1 MTTKSISEL
10 LTRYYNNECTP
21 EEEARVNEWF
31 AEHGSAT
38 TSFEQ
43 MDAEAQQVW
52 VNALF
57 TDITAANALKTP
69 TPKVLKKRLWP
80 RIAAAAAVLIGIGIG
95 LYVVSHESEQDRV
108 ISYANTI
115 HPAKNAATLKL
126 ADGKVISLNESKTG
140 IVIDIAALTYDD
152 GTAVVLNSA
161 AEKQLQSEADEKAG
175 NLTVSTPTGRQYQL
189 ILPDGSKVWLN
200 ASSALTFPTIF
211 SAKGNRMITLIGEA
225 YFEVAKDKSR
235 PFIVK
240 TNTQEVKVLG
250 THFNINSNHS
260 TVRTTLLEGSIAV
273 SPLGYVNGQEGLALS
288 SAAVLLK
295 PGEQAVQKSGKIEV
309 ISVDT
314 EQAVSWKDGWFYFKS
329 ASLSEVLN
337 EAAKWYDLKITYKS
351 DVPADRFTGKV
362 PRTASLG
369 MFIKVLQL
377 SDVKFK
383 LEGRNMI
390 ID

>member
-200 ASSALTFPTIF
+200 ASSALTFPTVF

>member
-1 MTTKSISEL
+1 
-10 LTRYYNNECTP
+10 
-21 EEEARVNEWF
+21 
-31 AEHGSAT
+31 
-38 TSFEQ
+38 

-52 VNALF
+52 VNTLF
-57 TDITAANALKTP
+57 TDITAVNALKTQ

-95 LYVVSHESEQDRV
+95 LYVVGHDSEQDRV

-115 HPAKNAATLKL
+115 HPARNAATLKL
-126 ADGKVISLNESKTG
+126 ADGKVVNLNEAKTG
-140 IVIDIAALTYDD
+140 LIIDISALTYDD
-152 GTAVVLNSA
+152 GTAVVLNA
-161 AEKQLQSEADEKAG
+161 DGEKQPADLEANGKAG
-175 NLTVSTPTGRQYQL
+175 NLTVSTPIGRQYQL
-189 ILPDGSKVWLN
+189 ILPDGTKVWLN
-200 ASSALTFPTIF
+200 ASSALTFPSIF
-211 SAKGNRMITLIGEA
+211 SAKGNRMITLTGEA
-225 YFEVAKDKSR
+225 YFEVARDKSR

-273 SPLGYVNGQEGLALS
+273 SPLGYINGQEGLALS
-288 SAAVLLK
+288 ASAVLLK
-295 PGEQAVQKSGKIEV
+295 PGEQALQKSGKIEV

-329 ASLSEVLN
+329 TSLSEVLN